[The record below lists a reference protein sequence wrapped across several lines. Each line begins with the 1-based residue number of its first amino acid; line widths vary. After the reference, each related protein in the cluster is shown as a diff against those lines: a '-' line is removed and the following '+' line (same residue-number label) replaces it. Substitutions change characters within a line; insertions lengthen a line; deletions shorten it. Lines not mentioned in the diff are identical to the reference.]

1 MPLAPMENLTENLL
15 APNSEEPP
23 ATSESQRFES
33 SFRGLSRVNDS
44 LMKIN
49 LVQRGIATAK
59 GAHGES
65 ETGTR
70 PAISDP
76 AARLLLRV
84 GRLGVADH
92 ALHGGKGAAQRA
104 LDLVDV

>member
-15 APNSEEPP
+15 APNSAEPP

-49 LVQRGIATAK
+49 LVQRRIATAK
-59 GAHGES
+59 GRRGES

-70 PAISDP
+70 PRFQI
-76 AARLLLRV
+76 LLRV
-84 GRLGVADH
+84 RRFGVADH
-92 ALHGGKGAAQRA
+92 ALHGGEGAAQRA
-104 LDLVDV
+104 LDLVDVL